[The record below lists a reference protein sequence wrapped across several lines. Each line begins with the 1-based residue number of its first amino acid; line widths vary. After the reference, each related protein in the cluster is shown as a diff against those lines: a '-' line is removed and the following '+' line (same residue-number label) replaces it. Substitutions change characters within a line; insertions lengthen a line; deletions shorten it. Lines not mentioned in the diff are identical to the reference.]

1 MSYNRSYVLENIN
14 ENFGNVIDMEWEE
27 FDEVELEK
35 LSTQQL
41 IELVHELYKYI

>member
-1 MSYNRSYVLENIN
+1 MSYNRNNVLENIN

-35 LSTQQL
+35 LSSQQL
-41 IELVHELYKYI
+41 IELIHELYKYI